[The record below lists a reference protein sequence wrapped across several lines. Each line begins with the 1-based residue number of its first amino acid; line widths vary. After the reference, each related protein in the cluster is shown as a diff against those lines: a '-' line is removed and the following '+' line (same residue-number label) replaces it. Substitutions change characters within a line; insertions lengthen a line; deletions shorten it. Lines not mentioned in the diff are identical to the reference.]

1 MLRTGLFLNF
11 YFFYFLAV
19 CLAKIDMT
27 FLIDGSGSIEAYG
40 KGNFKRCLDF
50 VKRMVVSFK
59 ISQRLTRVGV
69 VLFSHRPRLIFSFS
83 TYSRARDILKAI
95 DRIRYPRGGTKTGMA
110 MYYAQRTL
118 FRRKHRHRKQVMIVM
133 TDGRSQDRV
142 SGAARALKKQG
153 VVLFAVGI
161 GKRYNINQLIHIASS
176 RRHVFTAGFRNL
188 PSIVRIIKT
197 KACVGEALYLCFRRL
212 NKLDRCCPYVFIVNL
227 QTELPP
233 CFPQRSKSI
242 EFS

>member
-83 TYSRARDILKAI
+83 TYTIARDILKAI

-197 KACVGEALYLCFRRL
+197 KACAGEALYLCFRCL
-212 NKLDRCCPYVFIVNL
+212 NKLDRCCP
-227 QTELPP
+227 T
-233 CFPQRSKSI
+233 
-242 EFS
+242 FSS